1 MKVNKLILLSLVFI
15 WACSGEEKLADAYGY
30 FEADRTTISA
40 EASGQIQMF
49 SIEEGMHVIA
59 GQVIGQI
66 DSMPLHYKRMQL
78 ESQRS
83 TLKANFAQIQSQMD
97 VVEQQYTNLKKDVQR
112 IESLVKK
119 GAATPKQLDDIKGQF
134 KVLKKQEKSIAT
146 QKSALQ
152 NQIKQVD
159 SRLDELKYSLQKT
172 TLVNPTDGKVISR
185 LAMQG
190 EIANPGRPLYT
201 VANLSKI
208 NLKAYITGNYLPL
221 VKIGDEAKILTD
233 DGKGGLK
240 EWPAQVIWI
249 AEEAEFTPKTIHT
262 REERVNLVYAIKLA
276 VENDGSLKI
285 GMPGEVIFSNE

>member
-49 SIEEGMHVIA
+49 SIEEGMHVSA

-221 VKIGDEAKILTD
+221 VKIGDEAKILSD
-233 DGKGGLK
+233 DGKGGLR

>member
-221 VKIGDEAKILTD
+221 VKIGDEAKILSD
-233 DGKGGLK
+233 DGKGGLR